1 MEGTKRVIPAES
13 HKGGG
18 MKSLAGSAMFQCAGF
33 FGQWLGYCKGWPYL
47 LAFWALFMAVIYLWD
62 IPRWS
67 KIVQTG
73 IQTAALV
80 ILLLFTFNVLTW
92 NI

>member
-1 MEGTKRVIPAES
+1 
-13 HKGGG
+13 
-18 MKSLAGSAMFQCAGF
+18 MKSLAGSAMFQCVGF
-33 FGQWLGYCKGWPYL
+33 FGQWLGYCKDWPYL
-47 LAFWALFMAVIYLWD
+47 IAFWALFMAVIYLWD
-62 IPRWS
+62 MPRWS

-80 ILLLFTFNVLTW
+80 VLLFFAFNVLTW